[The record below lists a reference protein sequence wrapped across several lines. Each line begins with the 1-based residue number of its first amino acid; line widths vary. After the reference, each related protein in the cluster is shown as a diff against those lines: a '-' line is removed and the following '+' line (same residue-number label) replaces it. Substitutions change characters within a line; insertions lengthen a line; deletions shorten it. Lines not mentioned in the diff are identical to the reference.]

1 MPPIQPAEVLLISR
15 SDQKQKQKRPH
26 NPKRFKASV
35 MFVVDSVE
43 HFDVTSRL
51 GIIWDTCA
59 TSSVLSPAEVPHD
72 ATWLSRANSVMYGMG
87 DGAATVQGEVELL
100 VMSTYGGCR
109 LKIKFLVCETPGIM
123 HAIIA
128 DPDMVKLGALPDPA
142 KNMVWLADLKER
154 VHTDRL
160 DKVIRVIRR
169 LALPPIGIFSI
180 CVDWRPH
187 SQ

>member
-1 MPPIQPAEVLLISR
+1 MGAEVRDKNTTRQSDESLDLELEALIVAVDQLIHDCPNGPMPPIQPAEVLLNS
-15 SDQKQKQKRPH
+15 STVSTVSTVSKQKQKRPH

-35 MFVVDSVE
+35 TFVVDSVE

-100 VMSTYGGCR
+100 VMFTYGGCR
-109 LKIKFLVCETPGIM
+109 QKIEFLG
-123 HAIIA
+123 
-128 DPDMVKLGALPDPA
+128 MVSKHF
-142 KNMVWLADLKER
+142 N
-154 VHTDRL
+154 
-160 DKVIRVIRR
+160 
-169 LALPPIGIFSI
+169 
-180 CVDWRPH
+180 
-187 SQ
+187 